1 LPSRMAI
8 TKIQAAMAIIII
20 LVVVIAGAAY
30 YYYAAAP
37 PAPAA
42 ITTPTVTTTPVKT
55 PVVKTMRWGTSAT
68 GTSGHRALVGITKV
82 LGEEMPDYSFSVFPT
97 AGAVASMKGY
107 AEGELEGCYV
117 ADMTFQEMYTSTGRF
132 EGYKPKRLPVQ
143 TFWAFTLET
152 TLAIHASKAEAYK
165 KWGDLAGKKIFD
177 GPAAWDVRAN
187 LVRSLK
193 ALGIG
198 FQHIEVD
205 TKMVATA
212 LEKGDIEATIVYT
225 TSRKSPAPWIKEM
238 ELATKIRI
246 LNPSPEEIEKLKAAG
261 LQVVEIDPKGVYAT
275 DVGVKTIYAVP
286 FYYGFHVGTEVPEED
301 VYRMLKA
308 LEKRAKDLVAYDPGF
323 EDLAKDFAGYQV
335 KGIMNTP
342 GNIPIHPGLA
352 KYLKEKGL
360 WRSEWRIA
368 A

>member
-1 LPSRMAI
+1 MSRRAI
-8 TKIQAAMAIIII
+8 TKIQAAIAIIVVLAII
-20 LVVVIAGAAY
+20 VAGAAY

-37 PAPAA
+37 PAVT
-42 ITTPTVTTTPVKT
+42 ITTPTVTTPTVTK
-55 PVVKTMRWGTSAT
+55 PVVKTIRWGTSAA
-68 GTSGHRALVGITKV
+68 GTSGHRALVGITKI
-82 LGEEMPDYSFSVFPT
+82 LGEEMPDYSFSVFTTP
-97 AGAVASMKGY
+97 GAVASMKGY
-107 AEGELEGCYV
+107 AEGELEACYV

-132 EGYKPKRLPVQ
+132 EGFKPKRLPVQ

-152 TLAIHASKAEAYK
+152 TLAIHASKAGVYK

-187 LVRSLK
+187 LVRSLR
-193 ALGIG
+193 ALGID
-198 FQHIEVD
+198 FQHVEVD

-225 TSRKSPAPWIKEM
+225 TCRRSPAPWIKEM
-238 ELATKIRI
+238 ELATKIAI

-261 LQVVEIDPKGVYAT
+261 MQVVEVNPKDAYAT
-275 DVGVKTIYAVP
+275 DVGVKTIYACP

-335 KGIMNTP
+335 KGILNTP

-352 KYLKEKGL
+352 KFLKEKGL
-360 WRSEWRIA
+360 WRSEWKVA

>member
-1 LPSRMAI
+1 MLSRRAI
-8 TKIQAAMAIIII
+8 TKIQAAIAIIVVLAII
-20 LVVVIAGAAY
+20 VAGAAY

-37 PAPAA
+37 PAVT
-42 ITTPTVTTTPVKT
+42 ITTPTVTTPTVTK
-55 PVVKTMRWGTSAT
+55 PVVKTIRWGTSAA
-68 GTSGHRALVGITKV
+68 GTSGHRALVGITKI
-82 LGEEMPDYSFSVFPT
+82 LGEEMPDYSFSVFTTP
-97 AGAVASMKGY
+97 GAVASMKGY
-107 AEGELEGCYV
+107 AEGELEACYV

-132 EGYKPKRLPVQ
+132 EGFKPKRLPVQ

-152 TLAIHASKAEAYK
+152 TLAIHASKAGVYK

-187 LVRSLK
+187 LVRSLR
-193 ALGIG
+193 ALGID
-198 FQHIEVD
+198 FQHVEVD

-225 TSRKSPAPWIKEM
+225 SSRKSPAPWIKEM
-238 ELATKIRI
+238 ELATKIAI

-261 LQVVEIDPKGVYAT
+261 MQVVEVNPKDAYAT
-275 DVGVKTIYAVP
+275 DVGVKTIYACP
-286 FYYGFHVGTEVPEED
+286 FYYGFHVGTEVPEGD

-323 EDLAKDFAGYQV
+323 EDLAKDFAGFQA
-335 KGIMNTP
+335 KGVANTP
-342 GNIPIHPGLA
+342 GVPVHPGLA
-352 KYLKEKGL
+352 KFLKEKGL
-360 WRSEWRIA
+360 WRSEWKVA